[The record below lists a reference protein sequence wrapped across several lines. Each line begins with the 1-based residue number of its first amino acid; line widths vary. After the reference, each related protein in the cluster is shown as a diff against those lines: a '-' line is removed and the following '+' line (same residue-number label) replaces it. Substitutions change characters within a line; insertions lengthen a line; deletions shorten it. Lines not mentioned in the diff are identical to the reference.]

1 MKLSI
6 EQEKAIAHFKG
17 PALVLAVPGAGKTTV
32 LLHRTINLIKNHNI
46 SPDSI
51 LSITFSKASAED
63 MKKRFSLTNSDV
75 ESNLAKFS
83 TIHAFCYSL
92 IREYAYIN
100 KLSYTLIEDS
110 KNPNNK
116 YNLLKKI
123 YFETN
128 KDYINEEKLDNL
140 LNAIGY
146 IKNMMLTPNEF
157 LDKNKIDINNFKT
170 IYTVYENYKR
180 TNHLLDFDDMLTMAQ
195 EILNKNN
202 YLLQKYRNKYDF
214 IQVDEGQDTS
224 KAQMEIIYSIAA
236 PKNNIFIV
244 ADDDQSIYGFRGA
257 YPKGLFQFNKKF
269 PNGKLFFMEN
279 NYRSSKNIV
288 SISNKLI
295 KNNKTRYNKKIVT
308 DNDFLEPINLI
319 KVQSILDQYKYII
332 DDIKDKDISKCCILY
347 RNNISSIGLIDT
359 LEKEGIQFYMRDTN
373 IRFFNHWIV
382 QDMINFMIF
391 ANNTS
396 NIQLYE
402 SFYYKMKG
410 YISKVQLNYAKTLD
424 HNKCVFDRIS
434 TYPGINEFY
443 KKTLRELKMDFK
455 RISNLKPREAIK
467 YIENI
472 LEYDNYLKEQSMK
485 SGNTYENLTTML
497 FYLKLIAND
506 SPDLNHMVG
515 RLKHLQYLYKNSK
528 HTSNGITLSTV
539 HSIKGLEFERVY
551 IIDLIDGDFPSQSSI
566 DSFNKGET
574 DLIEEERRLFYVGMT
589 RAKEHLSLI
598 TLKSIGAK
606 VLEPSRF
613 LKELQEK

>member
-6 EQEKAIAHFKG
+6 EQEKAIAHFTG
-17 PALVLAVPGAGKTTV
+17 PALILAVPGAGKTTV
-32 LLHRTINLIKNHNI
+32 LLHRTINLIRNHNI

-63 MKKRFSLTNSDV
+63 MKERFNNTISDM
-75 ESNLAKFS
+75 ETNLAKFS

-92 IREYAYIN
+92 IREYAYMN
-100 KLSYTLIEDS
+100 RLNYTLIEDS

-128 KDYINEEKLDNL
+128 KDYITEERLDSL

-146 IKNMMLTPNEF
+146 IKNMMLTPDEF

-170 IYTVYENYKR
+170 IYNIYENYKR
-180 TNHLLDFDDMLTMAQ
+180 SNNLLDFDDMLTISQ
-195 EILNKNN
+195 EILQKNN
-202 YLLQKYRNKYDF
+202 YLLQKYRSKYDF

-224 KAQMEIIYSIAA
+224 KAQMEIIYSIAH

-257 YPKGLFQFNKKF
+257 YPKGLFQFNQKF

-295 KNNKTRYNKKIVT
+295 KNNKVRYNKKIVT
-308 DNDFLEPINLI
+308 DNNFLEPINLI
-319 KVQSILDQYKYII
+319 KVESIFDQYKYIL
-332 DDIKDKDISKCCILY
+332 DDIKGKDISKSCILY

-359 LEKEGIQFYMRDTN
+359 LEKNKIPFYMRDTK

-382 QDMINFMIF
+382 QDIINFMVF

-424 HNKCVFDRIS
+424 HNKCVFDRIN

-443 KKTLRELKMDFK
+443 KRTLRELKMDFK
-455 RISNLKPREAIK
+455 RISNLKPRDAIK
-467 YIENI
+467 YIEYH

-485 SGNTYENLTTML
+485 SGNSYESLSSML

-506 SPDLNHMVG
+506 SDDLNHLIG
-515 RLKHLQYLYKNSK
+515 RLKHLQHLYRNSK
-528 HTSNGITLSTV
+528 HILNGITLSTV

-551 IIDLIDGDFPSQSSI
+551 IIDLIDGDFPNQSSI
-566 DSFNKGET
+566 DSLDKGQS
-574 DLIEEERRLFYVGMT
+574 DLMEEERRLFYVGMT

-606 VLEPSRF
+606 LLEPSRF

>member
-6 EQEKAIAHFKG
+6 EQEKAIAHFTG
-17 PALVLAVPGAGKTTV
+17 PALILAVPGAGKTTV
-32 LLHRTINLIKNHNI
+32 LLHRTINLIRNHNI

-63 MKKRFSLTNSDV
+63 MKERFNNTISDMQT
-75 ESNLAKFS
+75 NLAKFS

-92 IREYAYIN
+92 IREYAYMN
-100 KLSYTLIEDS
+100 RLNYTLIEDS

-128 KDYINEEKLDNL
+128 KDYITEERLDSL

-146 IKNMMLTPNEF
+146 IKNMMLTPDEF

-170 IYTVYENYKR
+170 IYNIYENYKR
-180 TNHLLDFDDMLTMAQ
+180 SNNLLDFDDMLTISQ
-195 EILNKNN
+195 EILQKNN
-202 YLLQKYRNKYDF
+202 YLLQKYRSKYDF

-224 KAQMEIIYSIAA
+224 KAQMEIIYSIAH

-257 YPKGLFQFNKKF
+257 YPKGLFQFNQKF

-295 KNNKTRYNKKIVT
+295 KNNKVRYNKKIVT
-308 DNDFLEPINLI
+308 DNNFLEPINLI
-319 KVQSILDQYKYII
+319 KVESIFDQYKYIL
-332 DDIKDKDISKCCILY
+332 DDIKGKDISKSCILY

-359 LEKEGIQFYMRDTN
+359 LEKNKIPFYMRDTK

-382 QDMINFMIF
+382 QDIINFMVF

-424 HNKCVFDRIS
+424 HNKCVFDRIN

-443 KKTLRELKMDFK
+443 KRTLRELKMDFK
-455 RISNLKPREAIK
+455 RISNLKPRDAIK
-467 YIENI
+467 YIEYH

-485 SGNTYENLTTML
+485 SGNSYESLSSML

-506 SPDLNHMVG
+506 SDDLNHLIG
-515 RLKHLQYLYKNSK
+515 RLKHLQHLYRNSK
-528 HTSNGITLSTV
+528 HILNGITLSTV

-551 IIDLIDGDFPSQSSI
+551 IIDLIDGDFPNQSSI
-566 DSFNKGET
+566 DSLDKGQS
-574 DLIEEERRLFYVGMT
+574 DLMEEERRLFYVGMT

-606 VLEPSRF
+606 LLEPSRF

>member
-1 MKLSI
+1 MKLSV

-32 LLHRTINLIKNHNI
+32 LLNRTINLIKNHKIN
-46 SPDSI
+46 PDSI
-51 LSITFSKASAED
+51 LSITFSKASADD
-63 MKKRFSLTNSDV
+63 MKERFNKTISDIG
-75 ESNLAKFS
+75 SNLVKFS

-100 KLSYTLIEDS
+100 RLNYTLIEDS

-128 KDYINEEKLDNL
+128 NDYITEDKLDSL

-146 IKNMMLTPNEF
+146 IKNMILTPDEY
-157 LDKNKIDINNFKT
+157 LDGNKIDITNFKN
-170 IYTVYENYKR
+170 IYNVYENYKR
-180 TNHLLDFDDMLTMAQ
+180 SNNLIDFDDMLTISQ
-195 EILNKNN
+195 EILQKNN
-202 YLLQKYRNKYDF
+202 YLLQKYRSKYSF

-224 KAQMEIIYSIAA
+224 KAQMEIIYSIAY

-269 PNGKLFFMEN
+269 PNGELFFMEN

-295 KNNKTRYNKKIVT
+295 KNNKTRYNKKIIT

-319 KVQSILDQYKYII
+319 KVESLFDQYKYII

-347 RNNISSIGLIDT
+347 RNNLSSIGLIDT
-359 LEKEGIQFYMRDTN
+359 LEKNKIPFYMRDTK

-382 QDMINFMIF
+382 QDMINFMTF
-391 ANNTS
+391 ANDTS

-424 HNKCVFDRIS
+424 HNKSVFDRII
-434 TYPGINEFY
+434 TYPGINDFY
-443 KKTLRELKMDFK
+443 KRTLRELKMDFK
-455 RISNLKPREAIK
+455 RISSLKPRDAIK
-467 YIENI
+467 YIEKN

-485 SGNTYENLTTML
+485 SGNSYENLSSML

-506 SPDLNHMVG
+506 SNDLNHMIG
-515 RLKHLQYLYKNSK
+515 RLKHLQYLYRNSK
-528 HTSNGITLSTV
+528 DILNGITLSTV

-551 IIDLIDGDFPSQSSI
+551 IIDLIDGDFPNQSSI
-566 DSFNKGET
+566 DSFDKGES
-574 DLIEEERRLFYVGMT
+574 DLMEEERRLFYVGIT

-598 TLKSIGAK
+598 TIKSIGAK
-606 VLEPSRF
+606 FLEPSRF

>member
-1 MKLSI
+1 MKLSV

-32 LLHRTINLIKNHNI
+32 LLNRTINLIKNHKIN
-46 SPDSI
+46 PDSI
-51 LSITFSKASAED
+51 LSITFSKASADD
-63 MKKRFSLTNSDV
+63 MKERFNNTISDIG
-75 ESNLAKFS
+75 SNLVKFS

-100 KLSYTLIEDS
+100 KLNYTLIEDS

-128 KDYINEEKLDNL
+128 NDYITEDKLDSL

-146 IKNMMLTPNEF
+146 IKNMMLTPDEY
-157 LDKNKIDINNFKT
+157 LDTNKIDITNFKN
-170 IYTVYENYKR
+170 IYNIYENYKR
-180 TNHLLDFDDMLTMAQ
+180 SNNLIDFDDMLTISQ
-195 EILNKNN
+195 EILQKNN
-202 YLLQKYRNKYDF
+202 YLLQKYRSKYAF

-224 KAQMEIIYSIAA
+224 KAQMEIIYSIAY

-269 PNGKLFFMEN
+269 PNGELFFMEN

-295 KNNKTRYNKKIVT
+295 KNNKTRYNKKIIT

-319 KVQSILDQYKYII
+319 KVESLFDQYKYII

-347 RNNISSIGLIDT
+347 RNNLSSIGLIDT
-359 LEKEGIQFYMRDTN
+359 LEKNKIPFYMRDTK

-382 QDMINFMIF
+382 QDMINFMTF
-391 ANNTS
+391 ANDTS

-424 HNKCVFDRIS
+424 HNKSVFDRII
-434 TYPGINEFY
+434 TYPGINDFY
-443 KKTLRELKMDFK
+443 KRTLRELKMDFK
-455 RISNLKPREAIK
+455 RISSLKPRDAIK
-467 YIENI
+467 YIEKN

-485 SGNTYENLTTML
+485 SGNSYENLSSML

-506 SPDLNHMVG
+506 SNDLNHTIG
-515 RLKHLQYLYKNSK
+515 RLKHLQYLYRNSK
-528 HTSNGITLSTV
+528 DILNGITLSTV

-551 IIDLIDGDFPSQSSI
+551 IIDLIDGDFPNQSSI
-566 DSFNKGET
+566 DSFDKGESN
-574 DLIEEERRLFYVGMT
+574 LMEEERRLFYVGIT

-606 VLEPSRF
+606 LLEPSRF
-613 LKELQEK
+613 LKELQK

>member
-1 MKLSI
+1 MRLSV
-6 EQEKAIAHFKG
+6 EQEKAIEHFKG

-32 LLHRTINLIKNHNI
+32 LLHRTINLIKKHKI

-63 MKKRFSLTNSDV
+63 MKERFNNTISDI
-75 ESNLAKFS
+75 EPNLAKFS

-100 KLSYTLIEDS
+100 KINYTLIEDS

-128 KDYINEEKLDNL
+128 KDYINEEKLDSL

-146 IKNMMLTPNEF
+146 IKNMMLTPDEF
-157 LDKNKIDINNFKT
+157 LDTNKIDINNFKT
-170 IYTVYENYKR
+170 IYNIYENYKR
-180 TNHLLDFDDMLTMAQ
+180 SNNLLDFDDMLTISQ
-195 EILNKNN
+195 EILQKNA
-202 YLLQKYRNKYDF
+202 YLLQKYRSKYTF

-224 KAQMEIIYSIAA
+224 KAQMEIIYSIAH

-269 PNGKLFFMEN
+269 PHGELFFMEN

-295 KNNKTRYNKKIVT
+295 KNNKIRYNKNIVT

-319 KVQSILDQYKYII
+319 KVESLFDQYKYII
-332 DDIKDKDISKCCILY
+332 NDIKDRDISKCCILY

-359 LEKEGIQFYMRDTN
+359 LEKNKIPFYMRDTK

-391 ANNTS
+391 ANDTS
-396 NIQLYE
+396 NIHLYE
-402 SFYYKMKG
+402 GFYYKMKG

-424 HNKCVFDRIS
+424 HNKSVFDRINL
-434 TYPGINEFY
+434 YPGINEFY
-443 KKTLRELKMDFK
+443 KRTLRELKMDFK
-455 RISNLKPREAIK
+455 RISSLKPREAIK
-467 YIENI
+467 YIENN

-485 SGNTYENLTTML
+485 SGNSYENLSSML

-506 SPDLNHMVG
+506 SNDLNHLIG
-515 RLKHLQYLYKNSK
+515 RLKHLQHLYRNSK
-528 HTSNGITLSTV
+528 ENLNGITLSTV

-551 IIDLIDGDFPSQSSI
+551 IIDLIEGDFPSQSSI
-566 DSFNKGET
+566 DSLDKGES
-574 DLIEEERRLFYVGMT
+574 DLMEEERRLFYVGIT
-589 RAKEHLSLI
+589 RAKQHLSLV

-606 VLEPSRF
+606 LLEPSRF
-613 LKELQEK
+613 LRELQEK